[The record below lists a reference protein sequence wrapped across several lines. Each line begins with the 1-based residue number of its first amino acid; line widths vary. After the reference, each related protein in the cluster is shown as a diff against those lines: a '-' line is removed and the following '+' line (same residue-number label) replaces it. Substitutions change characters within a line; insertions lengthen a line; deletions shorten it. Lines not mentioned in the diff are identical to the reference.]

1 MIPTYMHRLNALQIT
16 AFPEREKKTPNKYR
30 NSLLCSLDMF
40 TCKLPAVERGRTQ
53 PARCCTAVRVCVR
66 VYVRVRVCVPS

>member
-30 NSLLCSLDMF
+30 NSLLCSLYVF
-40 TCKLPAVERGRTQ
+40 TCKLPAVERTHTTSTLLYS
-53 PARCCTAVRVCVR
+53 CES
-66 VYVRVRVCVPS
+66 VRVCVPS